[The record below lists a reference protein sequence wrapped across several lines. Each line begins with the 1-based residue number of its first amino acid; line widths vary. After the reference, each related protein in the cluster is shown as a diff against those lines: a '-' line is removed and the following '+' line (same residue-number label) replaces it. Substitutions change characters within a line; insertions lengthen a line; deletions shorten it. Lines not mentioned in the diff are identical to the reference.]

1 MPRIEV
7 ISWRTDNHWMHDH
20 LFLPVMFLINK
31 YNCIFP
37 PAFSE
42 ETTHFCNNYFCFKI
56 QMNIILMRLR
66 INRSWIIY
74 IDFLLRQSTSYI
86 PHPIVI
92 KGISSNDFVQRFEI
106 KKIGYYEI
114 SFTMVYGKRNIN
126 VLSKLS
132 FLAQMSYPVNFSSH
146 SDWRNFSKYC
156 LGGSN
161 SIKLYREERLSD
173 T

>member
-126 VLSKLS
+126 VLSKLHAWNPLDNGILCILIFYIHILRKFFILLEKKW
-132 FLAQMSYPVNFSSH
+132 FLFP
-146 SDWRNFSKYC
+146 
-156 LGGSN
+156 
-161 SIKLYREERLSD
+161 I
-173 T
+173 